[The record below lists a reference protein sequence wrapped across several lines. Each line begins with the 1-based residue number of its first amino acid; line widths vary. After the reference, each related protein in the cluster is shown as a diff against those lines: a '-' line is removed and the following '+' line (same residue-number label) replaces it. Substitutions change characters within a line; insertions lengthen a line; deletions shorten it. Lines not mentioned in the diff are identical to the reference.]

1 MDTIKSNN
9 LGKGYAQSRW
19 FSFFNSTKYKD
30 EEDRLNRKIELYTR
44 YTTVKEELSIAK
56 QMENYFRYMYVECSD
71 TEVSR
76 REHKDKKLII
86 EIASEKV
93 KELSKLETELSK
105 QMIYEYLNDDLQF
118 NTLDISPLVR
128 NRILGQLRLSD

>member
-1 MDTIKSNN
+1 MSYLIAR
-9 LGKGYAQSRW
+9 AQFRW
-19 FSFFNSTKYKD
+19 LSLFNSMKYKA

>member
-44 YTTVKEELSIAK
+44 YIVVKEELSIAK
-56 QMENYFRYMYVECSD
+56 QMEGYFRCMYVECSD

-93 KELSKLETELSK
+93 KELSTLETELSK
-105 QMIYEYLNDDLQF
+105 QMIYEYLNGDLQF